1 EAFWQ
6 LLLTH
11 PDTVYLLEY
20 LSPNWRSPEEGKPII
35 PPPGPIINVK
45 IKDDT
50 TGNFGYE
57 SQKFLLNFFR
67 ILELT
72 FRPRSSGSKQY
83 SGYSRAQLASLIGK
97 HHRDLAKLAD
107 IYPDVGVDRA
117 LSVFIVD
124 HSSMF
129 VDPTTGLVYLLDD
142 KEQPKGFWDFGVT
155 VQTSLIRYGDRDGG
169 FIDQTFIIKNDPLTC
184 WARKTWLEQVD
195 SRGNPIV
202 TEERLI
208 RLGLGYRVKVGNNY
222 LFKSCIDYETGE
234 ITELVL
240 WDMGV
245 NPNTLEPVKVIDLT
259 PISECAPF
267 EQKFDTGV
275 HDWDRGTFQ
284 KTGEAVIWGKR
295 TPNHDKYVLNL
306 LRENI
311 NYLLPESTHI
321 TSPNRVWFIP
331 FRRIKGYFL
340 DSLCNNLMLW
350 FGVNPALQRKTQQEW
365 ERSTRPTIIQ
375 INTIAKLLNG
385 MGLTHKPFSFDEVK
399 NIIGQ
404 TFVEQSFEAYLEYG
418 RRINHKGQIVGS
430 DRYAL
435 EMLLKSGVAMVDP
448 SGGDNRTKPILT
460 HFGADAVTFAQDTHP
475 ASSLPRGNIPLFKI
489 HTDKF
494 KDKNGNP
501 LLPEYIKP
509 DKNGYVFCG
518 GDVAASEEKG
528 KAVIFVPIFKNEG
541 PISHENNP
549 NDLIIRRTDIETSV
563 PIESKMEK
571 FWASIDKYA
580 VFTYQNGEYTP
591 LLKPQESTNIYPE
604 SEYTPI
610 DYNETLHLLGIL
622 ENLCTIIS
630 THSSS
635 EETETNIKTLTP
647 AHLFSELKGL
657 LVDNP
662 KKALKL

>member
-1 EAFWQ
+1 
-6 LLLTH
+6 
-11 PDTVYLLEY
+11 
-20 LSPNWRSPEEGKPII
+20 
-35 PPPGPIINVK
+35 
-45 IKDDT
+45 
-50 TGNFGYE
+50 
-57 SQKFLLNFFR
+57 
-67 ILELT
+67 
-72 FRPRSSGSKQY
+72 
-83 SGYSRAQLASLIGK
+83 
-97 HHRDLAKLAD
+97 
-107 IYPDVGVDRA
+107 
-117 LSVFIVD
+117 
-124 HSSMF
+124 
-129 VDPTTGLVYLLDD
+129 
-142 KEQPKGFWDFGVT
+142 
-155 VQTSLIRYGDRDGG
+155 
-169 FIDQTFIIKNDPLTC
+169 
-184 WARKTWLEQVD
+184 
-195 SRGNPIV
+195 
-202 TEERLI
+202 
-208 RLGLGYRVKVGNNY
+208 
-222 LFKSCIDYETGE
+222 
-234 ITELVL
+234 
-240 WDMGV
+240 
-245 NPNTLEPVKVIDLT
+245 
-259 PISECAPF
+259 
-267 EQKFDTGV
+267 
-275 HDWDRGTFQ
+275 
-284 KTGEAVIWGKR
+284 
-295 TPNHDKYVLNL
+295 
-306 LRENI
+306 
-311 NYLLPESTHI
+311 
-321 TSPNRVWFIP
+321 
-331 FRRIKGYFL
+331 
-340 DSLCNNLMLW
+340 MLW

-418 RRINHKGQIVGS
+418 RRINHQGQMVGS

-448 SGGDNRTKPILT
+448 SGGDNRTKPTLT

-475 ASSLPRGNIPLFKI
+475 ASSLPRGNIPLFKV

-622 ENLCTIIS
+622 QNLCTIIS
-630 THSSS
+630 TQSSTG
-635 EETETNIKTLTP
+635 ETETNIKTLTP

-662 KKALKL
+662 KKALKLFKSFEGDKLLAELRKIKPITPYTNKAQTGWFATLTSERDFVNFYKIYPECREDVRSMKWLKSPASQQFPTQVDLFIILLSYTGAQRAKGNLHVYLPVRAEPVAPNLFEYRIGSATFNTYGTDLELLDKIGVPIDTKKKTFQEGKRGYYRPDKKFTELNPSEIPRVRGIKLHPTVEPADIREAFSGRVKGVPSEKKNPKIHDTLLKFTHTKIPKTYVRKGKTINAYYWSGWYSLAEWITPEEFKEDIRRIPQTKPRELLRYMDTLITLWGSLRSALILQLQNALNNEHFTRVDDYLTLWLHQRLSLIHI